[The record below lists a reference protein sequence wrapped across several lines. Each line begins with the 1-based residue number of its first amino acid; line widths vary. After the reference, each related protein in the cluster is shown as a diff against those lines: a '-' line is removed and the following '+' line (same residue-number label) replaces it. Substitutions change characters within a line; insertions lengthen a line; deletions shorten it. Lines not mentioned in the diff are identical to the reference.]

1 MKRGLKDGM
10 TEGRKVASACG
21 PIRIV
26 AAILSLVPSF
36 PHSAA
41 AQCPDGSPPP
51 CRAQPGRAAPTPA
64 SNSVAVL
71 YFDNLS
77 RDTADAYLA
86 EGLTDEIIARL
97 GQIERLNVKSRT
109 AVSRHRGAG
118 TDPMVLSRAL
128 GVAYVVNGTVRRGKD
143 RLRVTVELLQAASG
157 DRLWGQQYDRAQA
170 DFLAIQEDIA
180 VSVASAIAGRLLP
193 AERSSLAGRPTRRP
207 AAYDHFVKGNYYLG
221 QRTPRAV
228 ARAIEEYQAAGQAD
242 PTFAQAFAR
251 IAYAYALFPDW
262 GWAFPG
268 VPPESL
274 LARGL
279 SAADGALRQDS
290 AASDAWMA
298 RAYLLAQ
305 RNPKTLTGVREAF
318 KRAIALDPRNAEAH
332 HQYAFVLLGLGEDSA
347 AAEDFRRA
355 LDLDPERPITLHHLG
370 VLRIIQRRYD
380 EALRWLDSAL
390 SVEPAFADAYPFRA
404 LSHLML
410 GQTPQA
416 RRDAEVAVRL
426 APTRYLGE
434 AALAIVEAQEGD
446 TLTSRRRIDDLLHG
460 TVDSLRPT
468 PMEGLF
474 LGWALV
480 SVNER
485 KRAIDLLERAQP
497 RGWQLSYRLRYPGF
511 DPIRADPRF
520 QRLVEES
527 RPK

>member
-1 MKRGLKDGM
+1 MDVVQGPSLFA
-10 TEGRKVASACG
+10 TSAS
-21 PIRIV
+21 
-26 AAILSLVPSF
+26 
-36 PHSAA
+36 
-41 AQCPDGSPPP
+41 
-51 CRAQPGRAAPTPA
+51 
-64 SNSVAVL
+64 
-71 YFDNLS
+71 
-77 RDTADAYLA
+77 
-86 EGLTDEIIARL
+86 
-97 GQIERLNVKSRT
+97 
-109 AVSRHRGAG
+109 
-118 TDPMVLSRAL
+118 
-128 GVAYVVNGTVRRGKD
+128 
-143 RLRVTVELLQAASG
+143 RVTWRYMTHQTTQSRETEVETA
-157 DRLWGQQYDRAQA
+157 
-170 DFLAIQEDIA
+170 
-180 VSVASAIAGRLLP
+180 
-193 AERSSLAGRPTRRP
+193 
-207 AAYDHFVKGNYYLG
+207 HC
-221 QRTPRAV
+221 
-228 ARAIEEYQAAGQAD
+228 
-242 PTFAQAFAR
+242 
-251 IAYAYALFPDW
+251 
-262 GWAFPG
+262 
-268 VPPESL
+268 
-274 LARGL
+274 
-279 SAADGALRQDS
+279 
-290 AASDAWMA
+290 
-298 RAYLLAQ
+298 
-305 RNPKTLTGVREAF
+305 REAYKANPF
-318 KRAIALDPRNAEAH
+318 LCTCCFDYFVFFFSSRRRHTRSDRDWSSDVCSSDL
-332 HQYAFVLLGLGEDSA
+332 VLLGLGEDSA

-404 LSHLML
+404 LSHLLL

-520 QRLVEES
+520 H
-527 RPK
+527 

>member
-1 MKRGLKDGM
+1 MNP
-10 TEGRKVASACG
+10 GRMLAC
-21 PIRIV
+21 V
-26 AAILSLVPSF
+26 AAVSLGRPLGHLSPLT
-36 PHSAA
+36 

-51 CRAQPGRAAPTPA
+51 CRSATRPAAPAP
-64 SNSVAVL
+64 NSVAVL

-118 TDPMVLSRAL
+118 TDPMVLSRSL

-228 ARAIEEYQAAGQAD
+228 ARAIEEYQAAG
-242 PTFAQAFAR
+242 
-251 IAYAYALFPDW
+251 
-262 GWAFPG
+262 
-268 VPPESL
+268 
-274 LARGL
+274 
-279 SAADGALRQDS
+279 
-290 AASDAWMA
+290 
-298 RAYLLAQ
+298 
-305 RNPKTLTGVREAF
+305 EAV

-404 LSHLML
+404 LSHL
-410 GQTPQA
+410 
-416 RRDAEVAVRL
+416 
-426 APTRYLGE
+426 
-434 AALAIVEAQEGD
+434 
-446 TLTSRRRIDDLLHG
+446 LL
-460 TVDSLRPT
+460 
-468 PMEGLF
+468 
-474 LGWALV
+474 
-480 SVNER
+480 
-485 KRAIDLLERAQP
+485 
-497 RGWQLSYRLRYPGF
+497 
-511 DPIRADPRF
+511 
-520 QRLVEES
+520 
-527 RPK
+527 